1 MTASLH
7 NQHKRNPQNAHI
19 ARNRDFER
27 RATREIAGALGVDIE
42 ALIAFAERR
51 ADHFEGDY
59 GHDFPDLS
67 RNLEQE
73 ALDELADARNYVV
86 WRLDAIHRGL
96 CGGDVEQLQIALK
109 HVALAFAA
117 LRT

>member
-1 MTASLH
+1 MSNHPTESAES
-7 NQHKRNPQNAHI
+7 
-19 ARNRDFER
+19 RDRQFER
-27 RATREIAGALGVDIE
+27 AATREIAGCLGMDIE
-42 ALIAFAERR
+42 PLIVFAERR

-73 ALDELADARNYVV
+73 ALDELADARNYIV

-96 CGGDVEQLQIALK
+96 SGGDVEQLQIALK

-117 LRT
+117 LRS